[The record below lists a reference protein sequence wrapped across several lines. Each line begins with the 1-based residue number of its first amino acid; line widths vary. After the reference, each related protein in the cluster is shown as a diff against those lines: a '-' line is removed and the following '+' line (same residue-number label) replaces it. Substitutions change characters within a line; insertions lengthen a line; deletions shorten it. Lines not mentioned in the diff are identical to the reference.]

1 MGECR
6 DLQILHIEL
15 ESWAK
20 KNGKTIAIVPVL
32 EQLQERREVL
42 LKKII
47 ESSVELER
55 IIEPK
60 SPRPFAEETQ
70 VVASPVPAR
79 SVTAR

>member
-1 MGECR
+1 LRKTYDRAGK
-6 DLQILHIEL
+6 
-15 ESWAK
+15 WAK

-60 SPRPFAEETQ
+60 SPQPFAEETQ
-70 VVASPVPAR
+70 VVASPVG
-79 SVTAR
+79 VTSG

>member
-1 MGECR
+1 
-6 DLQILHIEL
+6 
-15 ESWAK
+15 
-20 KNGKTIAIVPVL
+20 VL

-60 SPRPFAEETQ
+60 SPQPFAEETQ
-70 VVASPVPAR
+70 VVASPVG
-79 SVTAR
+79 VTSG